1 MVTIDFAELLSR
13 PPNERE
19 CATLERRIA
28 RLNAMKTSV
37 DSALESLERV
47 QAEGRRRVK
56 RIYIRK
62 DFVYRARPAPGDA
75 SDRRLPP
82 RADRPPATRIMSPR
96 GTALRTYLIALF
108 EAQTRCLAGTHP
120 TNDRPLRARGEA
132 VGWVDLL
139 APRAPVASPDSRYAD
154 ITDKKLRQLQEALAR
169 LSHPEVQLVSLSGP
183 SSATGRYEGF
193 QLLDEAGARKH
204 GAPAPYVVPH
214 RRDADVFALP
224 VSLFTNGW
232 VHVLEDTELAFLL
245 MLMVCRAAVGE
256 KPVAIPEAMRLLNF
270 GLGRDAYGAYEL
282 LKRLNLIDVE
292 VDEQRHLDGKVID
305 FGKGG
310 EARLHRFELLDDGFE
325 ELAVPTVLKVLK
337 DRLAR
342 GRSGR

>member
-1 MVTIDFAELLSR
+1 MTTINFAELLSQ

-19 CATLERRIA
+19 CAALERRIA

-37 DSALESLERV
+37 NSALESLDRI
-47 QAEGRRRVK
+47 QAAGRRQVK
-56 RIYIRK
+56 QIYIRR
-62 DFVYRARPAPGDA
+62 DFAFRAHPAPGDV

-108 EAQTRCLAGTHP
+108 EAQTRCSAGTHP

-132 VGWVDLL
+132 VGWVDLV
-139 APRAPVASPDSRYAD
+139 APRAPVTSPDSRYAG
-154 ITDKKLRQLQEALAR
+154 ITDKKLRQLQDALAR

-183 SSATGRYEGF
+183 GSATGRYEGF

-204 GAPAPYVVPH
+204 GDPAPYVVPH
-214 RRDADVFALP
+214 RRDADVFTLP
-224 VSLFTNGW
+224 ASLFTNGW

-245 MLMVCRAAVGE
+245 MLALCRAAVGE
-256 KPVAIPEAMRLLNF
+256 KQVAIPEAMRLLNF
-270 GLGRDAYGAYEL
+270 GLGRDAYAAYEL
-282 LKRLNLIDVE
+282 LKRLNLIEVE
-292 VDEQRHLDGKVID
+292 VDQQRHTDGKVID
-305 FGKGG
+305 YGKGG
-310 EARLHRFELLDDGFE
+310 EARLHRFKLLDDGFE
-325 ELAVPTVLKVLK
+325 ELAIPSVLKVLG

-342 GRSGR
+342 GRSDG